1 MQVNEIRLFENPEF
15 GSVRAMEIDGESW
28 FVGRDICK
36 LFGDKNES
44 RSLGRVDDADKQT
57 IQIMDAMGR
66 MQNAIIVNESG
77 LYSLL
82 FAMQPQ
88 KANHDGVSDA
98 YPIEIQQRIEKLRGF
113 KRWVTHDVIPSIR
126 KHGAYMTADT
136 IKKAMQSPDFII
148 QLATELKSEQEKNRQ
163 LETAN
168 AMKDQQIKELK
179 PRADYTDKILKN
191 KGLVTVSQ
199 IAKDYGMS
207 AQQMNK
213 KLYELGVQY
222 KQSGQWLLY
231 SRYHDKGYTHSETI
245 NITRND
251 GRPGIKMETKWTQKG
266 RLFIY
271 GRLKSVGILPVI
283 EREDDD
289 EC

>member
-1 MQVNEIRLFENPEF
+1 MNELKLFENPEF
-15 GSVRAMEIDGESW
+15 GSVRAMEIGGESW

-57 IQIMDAMGR
+57 IQITDAMGR
-66 MQNAIIVNESG
+66 TQNAIIVNESG

-98 YPIEIQQRIEKLRGF
+98 YPIEIQQRIEKLRRF

-148 QLATELKSEQEKNRQ
+148 QLATELKAEQEKNRR
-163 LETAN
+163 LETSN
-168 AMKDQQIKELK
+168 AMKDQQIKELQ

-245 NITRND
+245 NITRSD
-251 GRPGIKMETKWTQKG
+251 GRPDIKMETKWTQKG

-271 GRLKSVGILPVI
+271 GRLKSVSILPII
-283 EREDDD
+283 EREDDL
-289 EC
+289 

>member
-1 MQVNEIRLFENPEF
+1 MNELKLFENPEF
-15 GSVRAMEIDGESW
+15 GNVRTLETDDGKVM
-28 FVGRDICK
+28 FCGADVAK
-36 LFGDKNES
+36 
-44 RSLGRVDDADKQT
+44 SLGYSNVRDAISRHCRYVVKHDAPHPQSAGKT
-57 IQIMDAMGR
+57 IEMTFIPESDVYRLAFGSKLP
-66 MQNAIIVNESG
+66 NAER
-77 LYSLL
+77 
-82 FAMQPQ
+82 FT
-88 KANHDGVSDA
+88 D
-98 YPIEIQQRIEKLRGF
+98 
-113 KRWVTHDVIPSIR
+113 WVTEEVIPSIR

-148 QLATELKSEQEKNRQ
+148 QLATELKAEQEKNRQ
-163 LETAN
+163 LETSN
-168 AMKDQQIKELK
+168 AMKDQQIKELQ

-213 KLYELGVQY
+213 KLYDLGVQY

-245 NITRND
+245 NITRSD
-251 GRPGIKMETKWTQKG
+251 GRHDIKMETKWTQKG

-271 GRLKSVGILPVI
+271 GRLKSVSILPII

-289 EC
+289 DDF